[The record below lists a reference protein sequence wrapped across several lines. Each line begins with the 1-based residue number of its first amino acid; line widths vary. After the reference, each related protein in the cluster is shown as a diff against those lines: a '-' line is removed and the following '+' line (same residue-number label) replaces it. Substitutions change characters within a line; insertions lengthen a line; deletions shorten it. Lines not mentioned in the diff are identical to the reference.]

1 MDLADHLEAAV
12 PDRQRE
18 WYQAWLAGWGKLG
31 GTDPNAML
39 GRGAGVRGLVYEEYQ
54 AMWLAE
60 PAQSAEAYVG
70 ERWPDIQAA
79 AGFARAWLDVVLLSG
94 IDTSVMN
101 LGTTP
106 LALGGPLYVEW
117 TSEWR
122 SADRSAYDPVEWIP
136 EFDQWTPEFE
146 FLAANWPSVATAA
159 GISLGAHPLFR
170 PTRKWHLYYQG
181 WLLPTPDDDTV
192 LALAALPSEGDD
204 PTAFRAAYELWRRDG
219 PGTALVGNDF
229 VPAGSSWTRGAKAQ
243 VLTNFKCEAETVT
256 CARDHLNRTGEFY
269 PVFVFAVVP
278 DGRWRTQVA
287 DRRGERTAQ
296 TYGTAAAARA
306 GHGRWIAESQRR

>member
-1 MDLADHLEAAV
+1 
-12 PDRQRE
+12 
-18 WYQAWLAGWGKLG
+18 
-31 GTDPNAML
+31 
-39 GRGAGVRGLVYEEYQ
+39 
-54 AMWLAE
+54 MWLAE

-159 GISLGAHPLFR
+159 GISRVCGQRHGDPRGGGSCAGGLALDPASSS
-170 PTRKWHLYYQG
+170 
-181 WLLPTPDDDTV
+181 PTP
-192 LALAALPSEGDD
+192 
-204 PTAFRAAYELWRRDG
+204 
-219 PGTALVGNDF
+219 
-229 VPAGSSWTRGAKAQ
+229 
-243 VLTNFKCEAETVT
+243 
-256 CARDHLNRTGEFY
+256 
-269 PVFVFAVVP
+269 
-278 DGRWRTQVA
+278 
-287 DRRGERTAQ
+287 ERQ
-296 TYGTAAAARA
+296 IG
-306 GHGRWIAESQRR
+306 